1 MASPSG
7 PTDAPASGRATPVAG
22 HIAPLAGYT
31 VVVASDRRRHRL
43 ADLLESVGAR
53 TVGIQAARSVARP
66 DLAAVRAA
74 TAACLAA
81 PCHEVVVSSALGLR
95 AWVAA
100 AREAGQE
107 AALLARLRGARLLAR
122 DAAAADALRAL
133 GLTTI
138 FSTEGETTEEL
149 LRYLLAQP
157 LTGRR
162 VVVQTNALA
171 LTDACAAL
179 RDHGAEV
186 VEVPTY
192 TVAPPAEA
200 YSLRRLVDLVIKR
213 QVDAVAL
220 VGTVVAGYLRDQA
233 AREGRLDALAAALRQ
248 DVLGV
253 ALTTS
258 ASPLP
263 AAPAEQPFIEHLAEA
278 VLTELPRRGLRLA
291 IGGHDLEVRGQAVV
305 LDGQLIAIGG
315 GPLSVL
321 RALAREPGQ
330 VLSAAEIRET
340 APAWANVDDHA
351 VEMAVSR
358 LRRALRDAELVQTIV
373 NRGYRLAA

>member
-7 PTDAPASGRATPVAG
+7 PPDPPASGQV
-22 HIAPLAGYT
+22 APLAGYT

-53 TVGIQAARSVARP
+53 TVGVQAARSVARP
-66 DLAAVRAA
+66 DPALLRAA
-74 TAACLAA
+74 TAACLAG
-81 PCHEVVVSSALGLR
+81 PCQEVVVSSALGVR

-100 AREAGQE
+100 ARAAGQE
-107 AALLARLRGARLLAR
+107 AALVARLRGARLLAR
-122 DAAAADALRAL
+122 DPAAADALRAL

-138 FSTEGETTEEL
+138 YSTEGETTEEL
-149 LRYLLAQP
+149 LAYLLAQP
-157 LTGRR
+157 LTGRK

-171 LTDACAAL
+171 LSDALAAL
-179 RDHGAEV
+179 RRRGAEV

-200 YSLRRLVDLVIKR
+200 YSLRRLVDLVVKR

-220 VGTVVAGYLRDQA
+220 VGTAVAGYLRDQA
-233 AREGRLDALAAALRQ
+233 AREGRLDEVAAALRQ
-248 DVLGV
+248 DVLAV
-253 ALTTS
+253 AL
-258 ASPLP
+258 AIPEAMPLP
-263 AAPAEQPFIEHLAEA
+263 ATPVGEPFVEHVAEA

-291 IGGHDLEVRGQAVV
+291 VGGHDLEVRGQAVV
-305 LDGQLIAIGG
+305 LDGRLIAVGG

-321 RALAREPGQ
+321 RALARSPGQ
-330 VLSAAEIRET
+330 VLSATEIRQT
-340 APAWANVDDHA
+340 TPAWAEVDDHA

-358 LRRALRDAELVQTIV
+358 LRRALRGADVVQTIV
-373 NRGYRLAA
+373 NRGYRLAT